1 MKKNER
7 KEHGFTLIELL
18 VVISII
24 ALLLSVLVPSL
35 RKAKEQARNAAC
47 KNNLRQLAV
56 GVITYAADNGGR
68 TMETP
73 LMWGE
78 INRYPTFL
86 LVNKT
91 SNDPKFQGK
100 WNVHLINPY
109 VNSAW
114 TEEKKIG
121 GVFICPCAN
130 REAWET
136 VSNTFWEITDNGDN
150 SIPFTQISYLY
161 FAGSENWHPSTLGG
175 SAKKDVATS
184 LLGNR
189 LLLSDTFMVQLDA
202 NYRYNHGKRGMSWN
216 TPNSSLS
223 IISDGGWSSSS
234 GTDIDF
240 LGMNEANTD
249 GSVFWK
255 SVREFDKEN
264 FRLPRAYDG
273 GYVMRPEFEPFV
285 FYY

>member
-1 MKKNER
+1 
-7 KEHGFTLIELL
+7 
-18 VVISII
+18 
-24 ALLLSVLVPSL
+24 LVPSL
-35 RKAKEQARNAAC
+35 RKAREQARNAAC
-47 KNNLRQLAV
+47 KNNLRQLAI
-56 GVITYAADNGGR
+56 GAITYAADNGGKA
-68 TMETP
+68 METP

-78 INRYPTFL
+78 INRHPEFIL
-86 LVNKT
+86 ADKT

-100 WNVHLINPY
+100 WNIYLIEPY
-109 VNSAW
+109 VKSVW
-114 TEEKKIG
+114 TEEKKVG
-121 GVFICPCAN
+121 GIFICPCAN
-130 REAWET
+130 KEAWEFI
-136 VSNTFWEITDNGDN
+136 SGEFWTNTDNSGN
-150 SIPFTQISYLY
+150 LVPFTQVSYLY
-161 FAGSENWHPSTLGG
+161 FAGSENWHSSTLGG

-189 LLLSDTFMVQLDA
+189 LLLSDTFALQLA
-202 NYRYNHGKRGMSWN
+202 GNYRYNHGKHGMSWN
-216 TPNSSLS
+216 LPGVPSA
-223 IISDGGWSSSS
+223 ISDGGWSSSS